1 VLIMDDPHTSSGAP
15 SSANGSARTRRIA
28 HLDMD
33 AFFAS
38 VELLRYPELRGQ
50 PVVVGGGRDAIPETL
65 PDGSRRFRRLRDY
78 AGRGVVTTST
88 YEARAFGVFSAMGMM
103 KAAQLAPDAILLPT
117 DFDSYRHYSRLF
129 KAAVASFT
137 SQIENR
143 GIDEIYIDVTELPGE
158 PAEIGQRMKDAVR
171 DATGLT
177 CSICI
182 APNKLLAKIGSEL
195 DKPDGL
201 TILTMDDLPKRIW
214 PLAAR
219 KVNGIGPKANEKL
232 AALGIHTVGDIAA
245 ADVGFLQANF
255 GRTYAAWL
263 AQIAQGEDDRP
274 VVVSSTPK
282 SMSRETTFERDLHP
296 KQDRATLS
304 SKFTDLCKRVADDL
318 QRKGYVGRTV
328 GIKLRFDDFHT
339 VTRDLTVPVAT
350 DDAIEI
356 RRAATECLKRITLNR
371 RLRLLGVRVSALS
384 VRGEGEHFSEP
395 VQVELPFDD

>member
-1 VLIMDDPHTSSGAP
+1 MNASP
-15 SSANGSARTRRIA
+15 STLATPSPVKRIA

-50 PVVVGGGRDAIPETL
+50 PVVVGGGRNAMPETL
-65 PDGSRRFRRLRDY
+65 PDGTRRFARLRDY

-88 YEARAFGVFSAMGMM
+88 YEARKFGVFSAMGMM

-117 DFDSYRHYSRLF
+117 DFESYRHYSRLF
-129 KAAVASFT
+129 KAAIASFT
-137 SQIENR
+137 PQIENR
-143 GIDEIYIDVTELPGE
+143 GIDEIYIDVSDLPGE
-158 PAEIGQRMKDAVR
+158 SAEIGKRMKNAVYE
-171 DATGLT
+171 ATGLT

-201 TILTMDDLPKRIW
+201 TILTMDDLPTRIW

-232 AALGIHTVGDIAA
+232 AALGLVTVGDIAA
-245 ADVGFLQANF
+245 ADLGFLQTHF
-255 GRTYAAWL
+255 GPTYAAWL
-263 AQIAQGEDDRP
+263 ARIAQGQDDRD

-296 KQDRATLS
+296 KHDRTTLS
-304 SKFTDLCKRVADDL
+304 AKFTDLCKRVADDL
-318 QRKGYVGRTV
+318 QRKGFVGRTV
-328 GIKLRFDDFHT
+328 GIKLRFDDFRT
-339 VTRDLTVPVAT
+339 VTRDLTIPVAT
-350 DDAIEI
+350 ADATEI
-356 RRAATECLKRITLNR
+356 RRAATECLKRIPLDR

-384 VRGEGEHFSEP
+384 VPGEADAFVAP
-395 VQVELPFDD
+395 VQVELPFDALDDSVSP

>member
-1 VLIMDDPHTSSGAP
+1 MKPVSTSLDNLAP
-15 SSANGSARTRRIA
+15 AFGTPRRIA

-50 PVVVGGGRDAIPETL
+50 PVVVGGGRSAIPETL
-65 PDGSRRFRRLRDY
+65 ADGTRRFKRLREY

-103 KAAQLAPDAILLPT
+103 KAAQLAPDAFLLPT

-129 KAAVASFT
+129 KSAVAAFT

-143 GIDEIYIDVTELPGE
+143 GIDEIYIDVTDLPGTS
-158 PAEIGQRMKDAVR
+158 AEIGQRMKDAVR

-263 AQIAQGEDDRP
+263 ARIAQGDDDRP

-296 KQDRATLS
+296 KHDRATLS

-339 VTRDLTVPVAT
+339 VTRDLTVPAAT
-350 DDAIEI
+350 DDAAEI
-356 RRAATECLKRITLNR
+356 RRAATECVKRITLNR

-384 VRGEGEHFSEP
+384 VRGEGELAVEP
-395 VQVELPFDD
+395 VQVELPFDDV

>member
-1 VLIMDDPHTSSGAP
+1 
-15 SSANGSARTRRIA
+15 
-28 HLDMD
+28 
-33 AFFAS
+33 
-38 VELLRYPELRGQ
+38 
-50 PVVVGGGRDAIPETL
+50 
-65 PDGSRRFRRLRDY
+65 
-78 AGRGVVTTST
+78 VVTTST
-88 YEARAFGVFSAMGMM
+88 YEARKFGVFSAMGMM
-103 KAAQLAPDAILLPT
+103 KAAQLAPDAVLLPT
-117 DFDSYRHYSRLF
+117 DFESYRHYSRLF
-129 KAAVASFT
+129 KSAVGEIAT
-137 SQIENR
+137 QIENR
-143 GIDEIYIDVTELPGE
+143 GIDEIYIDVTDLPGE
-158 PAEIGQRMKDAVR
+158 SAEIGQRMKDAVR

-201 TILTMDDLPKRIW
+201 TILTMDDLRKRIW

-219 KVNGIGPKANEKL
+219 KVNGIGPKASEKL

-245 ADVGFLQANF
+245 ADPGFLQTHF

-263 AQIAQGEDDRP
+263 ARIAQGDDDRP

-296 KQDRATLS
+296 KHDRATLS
-304 SKFTDLCKRVADDL
+304 SKFTDLCKRVSDDL

-350 DDAIEI
+350 DDAQEI
-356 RRAATECLKRITLNR
+356 RRAATECLRRITLNR
-371 RLRLLGVRVSALS
+371 RLRLLGVRVSALA
-384 VRGEGEHFSEP
+384 VRGEGATFVEP
-395 VQVELPFDD
+395 VQVELPFDETR